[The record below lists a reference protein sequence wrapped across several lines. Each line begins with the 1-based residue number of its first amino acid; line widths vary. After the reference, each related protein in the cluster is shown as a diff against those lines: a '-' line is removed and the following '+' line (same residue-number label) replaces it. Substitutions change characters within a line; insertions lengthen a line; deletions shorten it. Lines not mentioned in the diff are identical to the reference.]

1 MTHHQIQQ
9 LILQNERLLDILT
22 IIKNLELED
31 CWLAAGTLRNFLWNY
46 LSDQPLMAHQQDVDV
61 VFFDPKISYQE
72 TLELEAKLKR
82 NYPEYPW
89 ELKNEVYMHQHNP
102 GAEPYLNSQEAIS
115 KFPETCTAIAA
126 RLLAE
131 GELELFLPYGAV
143 DLLNFEVRPTPFFK
157 ETPERMAVYRERVAK
172 KDWQSSWT
180 ALKIFES

>member
-1 MTHHQIQQ
+1 MTHHKIQQ
-9 LILQNERLLDILT
+9 LILENERLLDILT

-89 ELKNEVYMHQHNP
+89 SICTSTIQV
-102 GAEPYLNSQEAIS
+102 LNHI
-115 KFPETCTAIAA
+115 
-126 RLLAE
+126 
-131 GELELFLPYGAV
+131 
-143 DLLNFEVRPTPFFK
+143 
-157 ETPERMAVYRERVAK
+157 
-172 KDWQSSWT
+172 
-180 ALKIFES
+180 